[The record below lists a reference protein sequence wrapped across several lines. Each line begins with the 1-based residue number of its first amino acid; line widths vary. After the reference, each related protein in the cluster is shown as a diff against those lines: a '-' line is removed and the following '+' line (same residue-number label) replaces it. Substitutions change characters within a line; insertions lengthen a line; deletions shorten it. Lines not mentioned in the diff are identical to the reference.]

1 MIKPNFF
8 IIGAPKTGTT
18 AMAQYLSDHPA
29 VFMATPKEPHHYNS
43 DHTHGGFKD
52 PEAYAALFE
61 GADAKTVGEASVFY
75 LYSQVAVPRIEKEC
89 PNARYIV
96 MLRNPVEMAP
106 ALYEQHV
113 FSGYETCPSFE
124 KAWDLQEARREGS
137 ILPPQGTDV
146 QMLYYTQICRLGE
159 QLQRLYENV
168 PRDRVHVIFNTDF
181 RTDPRRV
188 WQDVQTFLGLTD
200 DGREEFP
207 VVNAAKKR
215 KSSIIQRAK
224 ETAVSVRRSLGI
236 PPLKTGLLKRLE
248 TWNLQERKREA
259 LSSTMH
265 EKLREAF
272 RGDIALLE
280 KLTGTDLSDWLK
292 PRN

>member
-1 MIKPNFF
+1 MVKPNFF

-52 PEAYAALFE
+52 SEAYAALFE
-61 GADAKTVGEASVFY
+61 DAGVKTVGEASVFY

-113 FSGYETCPSFE
+113 FSGYETCPSF
-124 KAWDLQEARREGS
+124 KQAWDLQEARQKGTE
-137 ILPPQGTDV
+137 LPPPGTDV
-146 QMLYYTQICRLGE
+146 QMLFYTQVCQLGE
-159 QLQRLYENV
+159 QLQRLYEHV
-168 PRDRVHVIFNTDF
+168 PNERVHIIFNNDF
-181 RTDPRRV
+181 RANPRRV
-188 WQDVQTFLGLTD
+188 WREVQEFLDLTD
-200 DGREEFP
+200 DGRDDFP

-215 KSSIIQRAK
+215 KSPILQRAK
-224 ETAVSVRRSLGI
+224 NIAVSVRRSLGI
-236 PPLKTGLLKRLE
+236 PPLKTGLLRRLE
-248 TWNLQERKREA
+248 MWNLQERKRTA
-259 LSSTMH
+259 LPAAMH
-265 EKLREAF
+265 EKLLEIFRE
-272 RGDIALLE
+272 DIELLSN
-280 KLTGTDLSDWLK
+280 LTNTDLSDWLK
-292 PRN
+292 PPA

>member
-43 DHTHGGFKD
+43 DHTHGGFKG

-61 GADAKTVGEASVFY
+61 DADAKTVGEASVFY
-75 LYSQVAVPRIEKEC
+75 LYSQAAVPRIENEC

-124 KAWDLQEARREGS
+124 QAWDLQEARQKGTA
-137 ILPPQGTDV
+137 LPPPGTDV
-146 QMLYYTQICRLGE
+146 QMLFYAQICQLGE
-159 QLQRLYENV
+159 QLQRLYEHV
-168 PRDRVHVIFNTDF
+168 PCERVHIIFNNDF
-181 RTDPRRV
+181 RANPRRV
-188 WQDVQTFLGLTD
+188 WRDVQAFLDLTD

-215 KSSIIQRAK
+215 KSPIIQRAK
-224 ETAVSVRRSLGI
+224 EMAVSVRRRLGI
-236 PPLKTGLLKRLE
+236 PPLKTGVLKRLE
-248 TWNLQERKREA
+248 AWNLKERKREA
-259 LSSTMH
+259 LPDDMH
-265 EKLREAF
+265 KKLREAF
-272 RGDIALLE
+272 RDDIALLAE
-280 KLTGTDLSDWLK
+280 LTGTDLSDWLK

>member
-1 MIKPNFF
+1 MVKPNFF

-61 GADAKTVGEASVFY
+61 DSGVKTVGEASVFY

-113 FSGYETCPSFE
+113 FSGYETCPSF
-124 KAWDLQEARREGS
+124 KQAWDLQEARQKGTA
-137 ILPPQGTDV
+137 LPPPGTDV
-146 QMLYYTQICRLGE
+146 QMLFYTQICQLGE
-159 QLQRLYENV
+159 QLQRLYEHV
-168 PRDRVHVIFNTDF
+168 PNERVHIIFNNDF
-181 RTDPRRV
+181 RANPRRV
-188 WQDVQTFLGLTD
+188 WREVQEFLDLTD
-200 DGREEFP
+200 DGRDNFP

-215 KSSIIQRAK
+215 KSPILQRAK

-236 PPLKTGLLKRLE
+236 PPLKTGLLRRLE
-248 TWNLQERKREA
+248 MWNLQERKRAA
-259 LSSTMH
+259 LHAAMH
-265 EKLREAF
+265 EKLLENFRE
-272 RGDIALLE
+272 DIELLSN
-280 KLTGTDLSDWLK
+280 LTNTDLSDWLK
-292 PRN
+292 PPA